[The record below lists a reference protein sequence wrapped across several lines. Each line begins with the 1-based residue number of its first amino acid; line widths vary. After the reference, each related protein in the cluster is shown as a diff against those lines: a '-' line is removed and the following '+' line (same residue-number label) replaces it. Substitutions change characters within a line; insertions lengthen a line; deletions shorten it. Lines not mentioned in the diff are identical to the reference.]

1 MKSLP
6 SAHELR
12 PFLEFLQ
19 NNGVSDP
26 EFLTGIL
33 CQVNGISVYSRNATE
48 RDFLLSIIKGGNPK
62 TQTDVLL
69 LTQMAAI
76 HDAVMTSARN
86 LGTANDP
93 ELVERFANVTNKL
106 ARTFTAQVEA
116 LQRCRSVNEKN
127 ITVQNVSIRDRAQA
141 ILGNVTHNTGDDGPD
156 NGTKAS
162 LAIAD
167 QSSGTGMPIIQPD
180 EQSATTVPRIEQ
192 NEQPAPSVRRKRRP

>member
-6 SAHELR
+6 SDHELR
-12 PFLEFLQ
+12 PFLESLQ

-33 CQVNGISVYSRNATE
+33 CQLNAISLYSGNATE
-48 RDFLLSIIKGGNPK
+48 RGFLLSIIKGGNPK

-86 LGTANDP
+86 LGTTNDP

-127 ITVQNVSIRDRAQA
+127 ITIQNVAIRDSAQA
-141 ILGNVTHNTGDDGPD
+141 ILGNVTHNSRDDGPT
-156 NGTKAS
+156 NGTKSS

-167 QSSGTGMPIIQPD
+167 HSGSVMPVI
-180 EQSATTVPRIEQ
+180 EPR
-192 NEQPAPSVRRKRRP
+192 

>member
-6 SAHELR
+6 SDHELR
-12 PFLEFLQ
+12 PFLESLQ

-33 CQVNGISVYSRNATE
+33 CQLNAISLYSRNATE
-48 RDFLLSIIKGGNPK
+48 RGFLLSIIKGGNPK

-86 LGTANDP
+86 LAKATDP
-93 ELVERFANVTNKL
+93 ELLDRFANVTNKL
-106 ARTFTAQVEA
+106 ARTFAAQVEA

-127 ITVQNVSIRDRAQA
+127 ITIQNVAIRDSAQA
-141 ILGNVTHNTGDDGPD
+141 ILGNVTHNSRDDGLA
-156 NGTKAS
+156 NGTKSS
-162 LAIAD
+162 LAITD
-167 QSSGTGMPIIQPD
+167 QSGIAMPVVQPG
-180 EQSATTVPRIEQ
+180 QK
-192 NEQPAPSVRRKRRP
+192 PAKTPVRRRHATDESSQA

>member
-6 SAHELR
+6 SDHQYRA
-12 PFLEFLQ
+12 FLEFLQ

-26 EFLTGIL
+26 DFPTGIL

-116 LQRCRSVNEKN
+116 LQRCRSVNDKN
-127 ITVQNVSIRDRAQA
+127 ITVQNVSIRDSAQA
-141 ILGNVTHNTGDDGPD
+141 ILGNVTHNSRDDGPAD
-156 NGTKAS
+156 GTKSS

-167 QSSGTGMPIIQPD
+167 HSGSVMPVIEPRQ
-180 EQSATTVPRIEQ
+180 ESAKSPVG
-192 NEQPAPSVRRKRRP
+192 RRQRA

>member
-6 SAHELR
+6 SAHELQ
-12 PFLEFLQ
+12 PFLESLQ

-48 RDFLLSIIKGGNPK
+48 RGFLLSIIKGGNPK

-86 LGTANDP
+86 HATANDP

-127 ITVQNVSIRDRAQA
+127 ITVQNVSIRDSAQA
-141 ILGNVTHNTGDDGPD
+141 ILGNVSHNSRDDGPA
-156 NGTKAS
+156 NGTKSS
-162 LAIAD
+162 LAISD
-167 QSSGTGMPIIQPD
+167 QSGIAMPVIKPRQKPAKTPVRGRHAND
-180 EQSATTVPRIEQ
+180 E
-192 NEQPAPSVRRKRRP
+192 PSQA

>member
-6 SAHELR
+6 SDHEYR

-127 ITVQNVSIRDRAQA
+127 ITVQNVSIRDSAQA
-141 ILGNVTHNTGDDGPD
+141 ILGNVTHN
-156 NGTKAS
+156 S
-162 LAIAD
+162 
-167 QSSGTGMPIIQPD
+167 
-180 EQSATTVPRIEQ
+180 
-192 NEQPAPSVRRKRRP
+192 

>member
-6 SAHELR
+6 SDHELR
-12 PFLEFLQ
+12 SFLEFLQ
-19 NNGVSDP
+19 NNGVSDT

-93 ELVERFANVTNKL
+93 EQVERFANVTNKL

-127 ITVQNVSIRDRAQA
+127 ITVQNVSIRDSAQA
-141 ILGNVTHNTGDDGPD
+141 ILGNVTHNSGDDGPAT
-156 NGTKAS
+156 GAKS
-162 LAIAD
+162 PLAITD
-167 QSSGTGMPIIQPD
+167 RSGNVMPAI
-180 EQSATTVPRIEQ
+180 EPRQE
-192 NEQPAPSVRRKRRP
+192 PAKTPVRRRHANDEPSQA

>member
-6 SAHELR
+6 SDHQYR

-26 EFLTGIL
+26 DFLTGIL

-86 LGTANDP
+86 LGTTNDP

-127 ITVQNVSIRDRAQA
+127 ITVQNVSIRDSAQA
-141 ILGNVTHNTGDDGPD
+141 ILGNVTHNSRDDGPA
-156 NGTKAS
+156 NGTKPS

-167 QSSGTGMPIIQPD
+167 QSGAAMPVIAPRQK
-180 EQSATTVPRIEQ
+180 SAKTP
-192 NEQPAPSVRRKRRP
+192 VRRRHANDEPSQA

>member
-1 MKSLP
+1 MQSLP
-6 SAHELR
+6 SDHQYR
-12 PFLEFLQ
+12 PFLEVLQ
-19 NNGVSDP
+19 NNGVTDP
-26 EFLTGIL
+26 DFLTGIL

-127 ITVQNVSIRDRAQA
+127 ITVQNVSIRDSAQA
-141 ILGNVTHNTGDDGPD
+141 ILGNVTHNSRDDGPA
-156 NGTKAS
+156 NGKRS
-162 LAIAD
+162 PLAIAD
-167 QSSGTGMPIIQPD
+167 QSGSVMPVI
-180 EQSATTVPRIEQ
+180 EPRQ
-192 NEQPAPSVRRKRRP
+192 KPAKTPVRRRHVNDEPPQA

>member
-1 MKSLP
+1 MKSVP
-6 SAHELR
+6 PDHQYRS
-12 PFLEFLQ
+12 FLEFLQ

-76 HDAVMTSARN
+76 HDAMMTSARN
-86 LGTANDP
+86 HATATDP
-93 ELVERFANVTNKL
+93 ELVERFANVTAKL
-106 ARTFTAQVEA
+106 ARTFTALVEA

-127 ITVQNVSIRDRAQA
+127 ITVQNVSISDSAQA
-141 ILGNVTHNTGDDGPD
+141 ILGNVTHNSRDDGPA
-156 NGTKAS
+156 NGTKSS

-167 QSSGTGMPIIQPD
+167 QSGTTMPFVEPGQK
-180 EQSATTVPRIEQ
+180 
-192 NEQPAPSVRRKRRP
+192 PAKTPVRRGRANGESSQA

>member
-6 SAHELR
+6 SDYQFR

-26 EFLTGIL
+26 DFLTGIL
-33 CQVNGISVYSRNATE
+33 CQVNGISVYSRNGTK

-116 LQRCRSVNEKN
+116 LQRCRSVNDKN
-127 ITVQNVSIRDRAQA
+127 ITVQNVSIRDSAQA
-141 ILGNVTHNTGDDGPD
+141 ILGNVTHNSRDDNPA
-156 NGTKAS
+156 NGNRSS

-167 QSSGTGMPIIQPD
+167 QSGSVMPVIEPRQ
-180 EQSATTVPRIEQ
+180 ESAKSPVG
-192 NEQPAPSVRRKRRP
+192 RRRRA

>member
-6 SAHELR
+6 SDHELR
-12 PFLEFLQ
+12 PFLESLQ
-19 NNGVSDP
+19 NNGVSDA

-33 CQVNGISVYSRNATE
+33 CQVNGISVYSVNATE
-48 RDFLLSIIKGGNPK
+48 RSFLLSIIKGGNPK

-86 LGTANDP
+86 LAKANDP
-93 ELVERFANVTNKL
+93 ELLDRFANVTTKL

-127 ITVQNVSIRDRAQA
+127 ITVQNVSIRDSAQA
-141 ILGNVTHNTGDDGPD
+141 ILGNVTHNSGDDGPAT
-156 NGTKAS
+156 GTKSS
-162 LAIAD
+162 LAITD
-167 QSSGTGMPIIQPD
+167 QSGTAMPVI
-180 EQSATTVPRIEQ
+180 EPRQ
-192 NEQPAPSVRRKRRP
+192 RPAKTPVRRRPANDEPSQT